1 MRTYHLFSETQIKTW
16 MEEIAAFHEEL
27 ISLKIPFSKEHLYT
41 EEEVSEILGVTV
53 RTVRTYRKKHYLRYI
68 KFKGRIYFLKVLL
81 YVDLILFCERSLEEG

>member
-1 MRTYHLFSETQIKTW
+1 MRTYHLFSETQIKIW
-16 MEEIAAFHEEL
+16 MDEIAAFHEEL

-81 YVDLILFCERSLEEG
+81 YVDLILMCERSLGEG